1 MWNRILKP
9 LRGGQEGL
17 DLPEASGRRCRRNFL
32 TSRPRVGIHLMKRCH
47 FKNSIDGS
55 HKLYYGMR
63 VPGGG
68 TDGPWIPPPPV
79 SPGSLVMRL
88 STSKTQLP
96 TVLAVN
102 HFFER

>member
-47 FKNSIDGS
+47 FKDSIDGS

-63 VPGGG
+63 VPGGWHRR
-68 TDGPWIPPPPV
+68 TMDPTSASFAWIA
-79 SPGSLVMRL
+79 RHE
-88 STSKTQLP
+88 
-96 TVLAVN
+96 AE
-102 HFFER
+102 HFENTASHCFSCKSFL